1 MALSVVDLYRDVL
14 PQTNCGDC
22 GYPTCMAFAGM
33 VVSEKLP
40 LENCPHIDDEILENS
55 KKELEAQ
62 YSEGKWLKRD
72 MAADA
77 LQWARERCASM
88 EIGDLPQRIGG
99 TIIDN
104 GEKKV
109 LELRYFNGKVR
120 ISAEGIEKPDGSSVT
135 RNEQTFLYIHMA
147 QGGSDIPTGKWKSL
161 KEFPNT
167 VSKVVSMVSH
177 VENPLQETFAG
188 RVGELKKRA
197 ERIGGT
203 DRSGDYDSADLAMEF
218 QVLPRVPVM
227 LVFRDAE
234 PEDGFGAD
242 AKLLFD
248 ETITRH
254 LDIES
259 IMFLSERLKDLL
271 IGEPDDEPKKT

>member
-1 MALSVVDLYRDVL
+1 MALSVVDLYRDIL

-22 GYPTCMAFAGM
+22 GYTTCIAFAGM

-40 LENCPHIDDEILENS
+40 LENCPHLDAEILEKS
-55 KKELEAQ
+55 KKELEVQ

-77 LQWARERCASM
+77 LQWARERYASM
-88 EIGDLPQRIGG
+88 EIDSLPERIGG
-99 TIIDN
+99 TIIDH
-104 GEKKV
+104 GGQKV
-109 LELRYFNGKVR
+109 LELPYFNTTVL
-120 ISAEGIEKPDGSSVT
+120 ISADGIEKKDGSPVT

-147 QGGSDIPTGKWKSL
+147 QGGSDNPTGKWKSL

-167 VSKVVSMVSH
+167 VSKVVSMVSR
-177 VENPLQETFAG
+177 VENPLQEAFAG
-188 RVGELKKRA
+188 RVGELRKRA

-203 DRSGDYDSADLAMEF
+203 DRSGDYDSADLALKF

-227 LVFRDAE
+227 LVLWDAE

-242 AKLLFD
+242 VKLLFD

-271 IGEPDDEPKKT
+271 LEK